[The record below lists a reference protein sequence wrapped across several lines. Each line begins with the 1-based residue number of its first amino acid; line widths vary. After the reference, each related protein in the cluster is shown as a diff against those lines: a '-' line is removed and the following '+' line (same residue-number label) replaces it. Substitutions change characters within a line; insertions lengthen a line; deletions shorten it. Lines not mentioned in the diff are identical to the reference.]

1 MYNTKIDETKIDRLA
16 NLAVN
21 TGLSLKPGQDLL
33 ITSPVEALP
42 LVRRIVVHAYKAG
55 ANFSTI
61 ISTN

>member
-1 MYNTKIDETKIDRLA
+1 MYNTKIDDTKIDRLA

-42 LVRRIVVHAYKAG
+42 LVRRIVVHAL
-55 ANFSTI
+55 SLI
-61 ISTN
+61 HI